1 MTMTKRNTKL
11 KTIFLMLCLGASTIA
26 AAQKDNAKKNN
37 DIVKNS
43 VYAELGKVPAKD
55 AAKHN
60 PLEKDP
66 NAIAAGEKIFGLHC
80 AECHGASADGGHKG
94 PSLRAEQVQ
103 QATPGA
109 LFWVLTNGE
118 VRHGMPVWSKL
129 PEPQRWQIVSY
140 VKSLTPTTKQQ
151 ATIALPPIAASRQIS
166 R

>member
-43 VYAELGKVPAKD
+43 VYAELGKVPASD

-66 NAIAAGEKIFGLHC
+66 NAIAAGEKSSKPALRRVSRC
-80 AECHGASADGGHKG
+80 QRRWRPQRSQPARRASAAGDSRCIVLGADERRSPPRYACVVKIAGT
-94 PSLRAEQVQ
+94 
-103 QATPGA
+103 ATLA
-109 LFWVLTNGE
+109 D
-118 VRHGMPVWSKL
+118 RHVM
-129 PEPQRWQIVSY
+129 
-140 VKSLTPTTKQQ
+140 
-151 ATIALPPIAASRQIS
+151 
-166 R
+166 